1 MRGGHHAGEAI
12 QLDDDSRICCD
23 HRRVPYDNS
32 LAQAPTTSVAAQA
45 SALRTPWGE
54 PDLQGIWTDETDTPL
69 QRPARYANQ
78 ELFTAIQRAELDDAR
93 AAVLGRDARAQRGT
107 EDDVAS
113 GYNSAFWSWKRVG
126 PRISLIADPPN
137 GRIPLLTPEA
147 QKIAAAVAA
156 GSMIQR
162 PHRGALNS
170 LRATTPR
177 G

>member
-1 MRGGHHAGEAI
+1 MREKLSNLMMTVAFAVTI
-12 QLDDDSRICCD
+12 A
-23 HRRVPYDNS
+23 VFPTTTT

-126 PRISLIADPPN
+126 PRTSLIADPASPDY
-137 GRIPLLTPEA
+137 
-147 QKIAAAVAA
+147 A
-156 GSMIQR
+156 GVVSSM
-162 PHRGALNS
+162 
-170 LRATTPR
+170 
-177 G
+177 